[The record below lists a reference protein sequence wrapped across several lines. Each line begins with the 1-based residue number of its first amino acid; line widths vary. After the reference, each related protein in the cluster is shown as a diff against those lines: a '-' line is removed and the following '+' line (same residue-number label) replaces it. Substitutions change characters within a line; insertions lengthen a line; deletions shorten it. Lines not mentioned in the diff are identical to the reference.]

1 MDQRFT
7 FNFPVY
13 GFLLADGSGTM
24 YFRAGEELFLP
35 LFTDWKVVE
44 SYLKRSTIDGVSVI
58 KLSDAAALRDF
69 LENPPTG
76 AVKCSADKVVVD
88 PASPESPV
96 RVILDRRALIADLA
110 GQD

>member
-13 GFLLADGSGTM
+13 AFLLADGSGTL

-44 SYLKRSTIDGVSVI
+44 SYLKGSAIDGVSVI
-58 KLSDAAALRDF
+58 KLANATALRDF

-76 AVKCSADKVVVD
+76 AVKCSALGD
-88 PASPESPV
+88 PLLGPLAKN
-96 RVILDRRALIADLA
+96 VIRMWYIGNWAQLPP
-110 GQD
+110 